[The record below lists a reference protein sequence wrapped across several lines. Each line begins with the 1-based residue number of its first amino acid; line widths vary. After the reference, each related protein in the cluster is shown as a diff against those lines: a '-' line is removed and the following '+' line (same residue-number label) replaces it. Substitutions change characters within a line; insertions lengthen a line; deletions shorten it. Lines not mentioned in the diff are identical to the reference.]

1 MQIKRWIVVVV
12 SLVIG
17 AVATGVIIYVPS
29 PTVKIGTFSLPI
41 PLGFG
46 TNLHDFAYSN
56 VILLFLSIVCLA
68 GIWLDYFLDT
78 KILKS

>member
-1 MQIKRWIVVVV
+1 MKRWIVVVV
-12 SLVIG
+12 SLVVG
-17 AVATGVIIYVPS
+17 AVATGVIIYAPS
-29 PTVKIGTFSLPI
+29 PTIKLGTLSFAI

-46 TNLHDFAYSN
+46 TDMQHFAYSN
-56 VILLFLSIVCLA
+56 VVLLFLSIACIA

>member
-1 MQIKRWIVVVV
+1 MQIKRWIVVVA
-12 SLVIG
+12 SLVVG
-17 AVATGVIIYVPS
+17 AVATGMIIYAPS
-29 PTVKIGTFSLPI
+29 PTVKVGTFSLPI

-46 TNLHDFAYSN
+46 ANAHDFAYSN
-56 VILLFLSIVCLA
+56 VILLFLSIACIA

>member
-1 MQIKRWIVVVV
+1 MQMKRWIVVVV

-17 AVATGVIIYVPS
+17 ALATGVIIYAPS
-29 PTVKIGTFSLPI
+29 FAIKLGTFSLPI

-56 VILLFLSIVCLA
+56 VILLFISLACIA

>member
-1 MQIKRWIVVVV
+1 MQIKRWIVVVASV
-12 SLVIG
+12 VIG

-29 PTVKIGTFSLPI
+29 PTVKIGTFALPI

-46 TNLHDFAYSN
+46 TNFHDFAYSN
-56 VILLFLSIVCLA
+56 VLLLFLSIACIA
-68 GIWLDYFLDT
+68 GIWLDYFVDT

>member
-1 MQIKRWIVVVV
+1 MQIKRWIVVVA

-17 AVATGVIIYVPS
+17 AVATGVIVYVPS
-29 PTVKIGTFSLPI
+29 PTVPIGTFSLVI

-46 TNLHDFAYSN
+46 TNFQDFAYSN
-56 VILLFLSIVCLA
+56 VILLFLSIACIA
-68 GIWLDYFLDT
+68 GIWLDYFLDA

>member
-1 MQIKRWIVVVV
+1 MQIKRWIVVVA

-17 AVATGVIIYVPS
+17 AVATGVIIY
-29 PTVKIGTFSLPI
+29 I
-41 PLGFG
+41 PFG

-56 VILLFLSIVCLA
+56 VILLFTSIACVA

>member
-1 MQIKRWIVVVV
+1 MQIKRWIVVVASV
-12 SLVIG
+12 VIG
-17 AVATGVIIYVPS
+17 AVATGVIVYVPS

-46 TNLHDFAYSN
+46 TNFHDFAYSN
-56 VILLFLSIVCLA
+56 VILLFLAIACIA
-68 GIWLDYFLDT
+68 GIWLDYFLDA